1 MHLLDPSM
9 RTQEA
14 IHRRSLPDVG
24 RDSSELNI
32 KQKRQNACMS
42 TSQTIPTLAQQAKTE
57 PRLMDWLLQPNQMI
71 NHGHVGED
79 QQVA

>member
-1 MHLLDPSM
+1 M

-14 IHRRSLPDVG
+14 IHRRSIPDVG

-32 KQKRQNACMS
+32 KQKWQNTCMG

-57 PRLMDWLLQPNQMI
+57 PGRADWLLQPNQTI
-71 NHGHVGED
+71 NQGHVRED